1 MPRTAALSAGAGLSE
16 GTRRFA
22 LCGFGIGMSSD
33 DAALSAFRDQ
43 PISQLLVKVAA
54 RCNIDCS
61 YCYWFR
67 DAAVYE
73 KPKLMGA
80 EVLQRLL
87 QRIEEHVG
95 GHGLADF
102 PIVLHGGEPLLW
114 GIENFRRMAEA
125 CKRISARTGCEIPI
139 AVTTNGL
146 LIDDDWLD
154 CFESQRISVAISLD
168 GPAHIHDIHRRTFQ
182 GTGTHAAV
190 ERAARMLVTRDI
202 GVSAL
207 AVCNP
212 AYHPRQY
219 VDFFAD
225 CGISYYDIMIPD
237 ATVDEKPPS
246 IASFYN
252 GLFDSWLE
260 ANRSRPSVDIRI
272 ISDMISALLGNN
284 SPTEGVGHKPI
295 ELCTVMTD
303 GSVEAH
309 DVLRIAGDGFTRTKF
324 NIFEHAIDDVRNEP
338 RWMAAREA
346 SIRLCDKCRQCKFMN
361 ACGGG
366 YLPHRFSK
374 KNGYDN
380 PSVYCDDLYS
390 MFENMQSVL
399 ASHLYVSRA
408 DGERIAVRDAI
419 AAEQTGPEQTAAEQI
434 AAAQT
439 AAAP

>member
-1 MPRTAALSAGAGLSE
+1 
-16 GTRRFA
+16 
-22 LCGFGIGMSSD
+22 MSLD
-33 DAALSAFRDQ
+33 DADPAAFLEQ
-43 PISQLLVKVAA
+43 PISQLLVKVAT

-73 KPKLMGA
+73 KPKLMSA
-80 EVLQRLL
+80 IVLRQLL
-87 QRIEEHVG
+87 RRIEEHVTRYA
-95 GHGLADF
+95 LVDF

-114 GIENFRRMAEA
+114 GIENFHQMAAA
-125 CKRISARTGCEIPI
+125 CEGIASRTGCEIPI
-139 AVTTNGL
+139 AVTTNGV

-154 CFESQRISVAISLD
+154 CFEARRISVAISLD

-190 ERAARMLVTRDI
+190 ERAAKMLVSRDI

-212 AYHPRQY
+212 SYPPQQY
-219 VDFFAD
+219 VEFFAD
-225 CGISYYDIMIPD
+225 CGIANYDIMIPD

-246 IASFYN
+246 IGAFYK
-252 GLFDSWLE
+252 GLFDSWLQ
-260 ANRSRPSVDIRI
+260 ANRSAHSVNIRI
-272 ISDMISALLGNN
+272 ISDMITALLGNN

-309 DVLRIAGDGFTRTKF
+309 DVLRIAGDGFTKTKF
-324 NIFEHAIDDVRNEP
+324 NIFEHAIDEVRNEP
-338 RWMAAREA
+338 RWIAAREA
-346 SIRLCDKCRQCKFMN
+346 SINLCEKCRQCKFMN

-366 YLPHRFSK
+366 YLPHRFSS

-390 MFENMQSVL
+390 MFESMQSVL
-399 ASHLYVSRA
+399 EQHLYVSKA
-408 DGERIAVRDAI
+408 DGERLNLRDAL
-419 AAEQTGPEQTAAEQI
+419 AGTDP
-434 AAAQT
+434 
-439 AAAP
+439 